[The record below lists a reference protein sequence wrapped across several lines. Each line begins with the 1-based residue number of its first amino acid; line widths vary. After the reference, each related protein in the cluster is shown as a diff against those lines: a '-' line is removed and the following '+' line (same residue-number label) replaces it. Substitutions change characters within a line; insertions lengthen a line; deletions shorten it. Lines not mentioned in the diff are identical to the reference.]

1 MKFIQTTPSLNGK
14 YAASHQPSG
23 ASAIAAQRTA
33 FPEDTPHLS
42 VRTLFYYGS
51 RYRLGS
57 ISLLRWLL
65 CLLIAGGAMGAVGW
79 LPGRWW
85 FTGLM
90 LFLLVSVVTL
100 YHYWRRR
107 DFVRFEP
114 GVAPTMV
121 HQRLLPH
128 EKAPVMITG
137 FFGVERKFQRFTW
150 LSGFYRTF
158 ATREHALLCQVVQRP
173 WAKLGR
179 WPDDDIGLWY
189 IFFSPQNI
197 LQLQWGQLLF
207 GTNARPAIVVT
218 HRVTI
223 PTQKRFRPEQVR
235 EEKIYIAFEN
245 AAIGEIIWAD
255 LQHDLPTRTA

>member
-1 MKFIQTTPSLNGK
+1 MTPSLNGK
-14 YAASHQPSG
+14 YEASPPTSG

-33 FPEDTPHLS
+33 FPEDAPHLS

-65 CLLIAGGAMGAVGW
+65 GLLIAIAAMGAVGW
-79 LPGRWW
+79 LPGGWW
-85 FTGLM
+85 ITGFM
-90 LFLLVSVVTL
+90 LLVLGSLVTL

-107 DFVRFEP
+107 DFIRFEP
-114 GVAPTMV
+114 GETPPVVPQTLAP
-121 HQRLLPH
+121 Q

-137 FFGVERKFQRFTW
+137 LFGVEQKFQRFTW

-158 ATREHALLCQVVQRP
+158 ATREHALMCQVVQRP

-197 LQLQWGQLLF
+197 LQLQWGQLCF
-207 GTNARPAIVVT
+207 GANARPAIVVT
-218 HRVTI
+218 HRITI
-223 PTQKRFRPEQVR
+223 PTKKRFRAEQVR
-235 EEKIYIAFEN
+235 EEKVYIAFEN
-245 AAIGEIIWAD
+245 PAIGEMIWAD
-255 LQHDLPTRTA
+255 LHYDLPQA